1 MSTKHS
7 KLNGAT
13 AFTIIASI
21 VFLLVAP
28 LTSHANNECRPD
40 QTQLQNQAAIPF
52 GAQTVLGQMFVPN
65 VQGRQVCMVKVH
77 ISKNLAGAKNLTLR
91 VVRPNFTELDV
102 ATIAGADIP
111 MGNSVQVFD
120 FGCNGAALV
129 GMPFYGLK
137 LESKSSP
144 MGAYSWK
151 GIGGNVYNRPGEGD
165 KGWRNVNDGV
175 GNWTSLAAGAW
186 DFAFEVYLCS

>member
-1 MSTKHS
+1 MIGKNS
-7 KLNGAT
+7 KLNVAT
-13 AFTIIASI
+13 AFTILASI
-21 VFLLVAP
+21 VLLLVASV
-28 LTSHANNECRPD
+28 TSQANNDCRPD

-52 GAQTVLGQMFVPN
+52 GGQTVLGQMFIPSVP
-65 VQGRQVCMVKVH
+65 GHQVCMVKVH
-77 ISKNLAGAKNLTLR
+77 ISKNLVGAKNLTLR
-91 VVRPNFTELDV
+91 VVRSNFTELDV

-111 MGNSVQVFD
+111 MGNSVQVFN

-137 LESKSSP
+137 LESKHSP

-165 KGWRNVNDGV
+165 KGWRNLNDGV

-186 DFAFEVYLCS
+186 DFAFEVYLCD

>member
-1 MSTKHS
+1 MKKESS
-7 KLNGAT
+7 KLNGVT
-13 AFTIIASI
+13 AFMIIASI

-28 LTSHANNECRPD
+28 LTSQANNDCRPD

-52 GAQTVLGQMFVPN
+52 GGQTVLGQMFVPN
-65 VQGRQVCMVKVH
+65 VQGHQVCSVKVL
-77 ISKNLAGAKNLTLR
+77 ISKNFAGAKNLTLH

-111 MGNSVQVFD
+111 MGNSVQVFN

-137 LESKSSP
+137 LESGSSP

-165 KGWRNVNDGV
+165 KGWRNLNDGV
-175 GNWTSLAAGAW
+175 GSWTSLSAGAW
-186 DFAFEVYLCS
+186 DFVFEVYLCN

>member
-1 MSTKHS
+1 MSRTNS
-7 KLNGAT
+7 KLKGAT
-13 AFTIIASI
+13 AFAIVASI
-21 VFLLVAP
+21 VFLLVA
-28 LTSHANNECRPD
+28 TVKSHANNECRPD

-52 GAQTVLGQMFVPN
+52 GGQTVLGQMFVPS
-65 VQGRQVCMVKVH
+65 VPGRQVCSVKVL
-77 ISKNLAGAKNLTLR
+77 ISKNFAGAKNLTLR
-91 VVRPNFTELDV
+91 VVRPNFTELDS

-111 MGNSVQVFD
+111 MGNSVQVFN

-137 LESKSSP
+137 LESRDSA

-151 GIGGNVYNRPGEGD
+151 GINGNVYNRPGEGD
-165 KGWRNVNDGV
+165 KGWRNMNGAV

-186 DFAFEVYLCS
+186 DFAFEIYLCD